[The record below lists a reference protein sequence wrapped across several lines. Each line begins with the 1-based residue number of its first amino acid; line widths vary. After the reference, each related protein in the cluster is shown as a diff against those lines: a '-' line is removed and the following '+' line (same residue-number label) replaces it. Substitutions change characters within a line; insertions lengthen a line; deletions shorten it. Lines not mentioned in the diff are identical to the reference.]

1 MTAYDGLATHL
12 APLGAYGLGNIL
24 SESTATTFPDWGSTA
39 RSTTRPDQ
47 AQAEGLAGWAPS
59 VTRRQRAKLA
69 TQAMYGGGQRPEA
82 VHIGG
87 LRRPLVSAP

>member
-1 MTAYDGLATHL
+1 MTACQHIWLHAE
-12 APLGAYGLGNIL
+12 AYGLGNIL
-24 SESTATTFPDWGSTA
+24 CESTATTFPDWGFYSEINNET
-39 RSTTRPDQ
+39 RSS
-47 AQAEGLAGWAPS
+47 AGGGLSGLAAPS

-87 LRRPLVSAP
+87 LRRPLGSAP